1 MVTQKV
7 DRNWHLSEELFE
19 ALDLSP
25 SDGNSSLGSAIEKAQ
40 VIECPDEFVKPNM
53 AVKVQR
59 DSAGQVDL
67 FQPIFMKNPI
77 SGLSISEDLGQT
89 WATMSPQGDS
99 DIFQIPP
106 ELKTAMGDLLIRV
119 ESWIGGSDVLISSAP
134 ESIWS
139 AGQDASEPGNNI
151 CRGIS
156 RYSPISFFRLQCDV
170 FFQVIA
176 STLERLGQNG
186 ANAAHLV
193 EVGPTSEQEHLSR
206 ESEALARELMS
217 PKKVFATQRSVLP
230 SLANLSAR
238 IGVSGAL
245 AVSAVGLARFIGE
258 EKLFLVLLST
268 AQRRTRLRRMFA
280 KLLTLLTVLVVVVVV
295 LLVLVL
301 VLVAAA
307 LVLPLVLVLVLVVL
321 AALVLLVLVEEEPV
335 PTLVEGLVQ
344 TKMRIAANS
353 KGPNGQAGP
362 LVQRLAVMGQ
372 PSEPERLSMVSSTTA
387 RKRSWRNQSFAI
399 TGQSGV
405 LARRLATLEQP
416 RGSDRLLAAPT
427 SPAVLTQACLKL

>member
-19 ALDLSP
+19 ALDLGP

-40 VIECPDEFVKPNM
+40 VVECPDEFVKPNM

-77 SGLSISEDLGQT
+77 SGLSISKDVGQT

-106 ELKTAMGDLLIRV
+106 ELKTAMGDLLIRI

-134 ESIWS
+134 ETIWS

-156 RYSPISFFRLQCDV
+156 LQTHFFGLRCDV

-176 STLERLGQNG
+176 STLEPLGQNG

-193 EVGPTSEQEHLSR
+193 EVAPTSEHEHLSR

-230 SLANLSAR
+230 SLANLSAQ

-245 AVSAVGLARFIGE
+245 AVSVVGLAQLIGE
-258 EKLFLVLLST
+258 EKLFVVLLST

-280 KLLTLLTVLVVVVVV
+280 KLLTLLTVLVV
-295 LLVLVL
+295 LVLVL
-301 VLVAAA
+301 AA
-307 LVLPLVLVLVLVVL
+307 LVLPLVLVG
-321 AALVLLVLVEEEPV
+321 EGPV

-344 TKMRIAANS
+344 TKMQIAANS
-353 KGPNGQAGP
+353 KGPNGQIGP
-362 LVQRLAVMGQ
+362 PVQRLAVMAQ
-372 PSEPERLSMVSSTTA
+372 PYEPERSSMASSTTA
-387 RKRSWRNQSFAI
+387 HKRSWRNQSFAT

-405 LARRLATLEQP
+405 PARRLATLEQP
-416 RGSDRLLAAPT
+416 RGSDRLLPAPT

>member
-19 ALDLSP
+19 ALDLGP

-40 VIECPDEFVKPNM
+40 VVECPDEFVKPNM

-106 ELKTAMGDLLIRV
+106 ELKTAMGDLLIRI

-156 RYSPISFFRLQCDV
+156 LQTHFFVLRRDV

-176 STLERLGQNG
+176 STLEPLGQNG

-193 EVGPTSEQEHLSR
+193 EVAPTSEHEHLSR

-217 PKKVFATQRSVLP
+217 PRKVFATQRSVLP
-230 SLANLSAR
+230 SLANLSAQ

-268 AQRRTRLRRMFA
+268 VQRRTRLRRMFA
-280 KLLTLLTVLVVVVVV
+280 KLLTLLTVLVVLVLPLV
-295 LLVLVL
+295 LLVLAALVLLVPLVL
-301 VLVAAA
+301 VLEA
-307 LVLPLVLVLVLVVL
+307 LVLPLVLVG
-321 AALVLLVLVEEEPV
+321 EGPV

-344 TKMRIAANS
+344 TKMQIAANS
-353 KGPNGQAGP
+353 KGPNGQIGP
-362 LVQRLAVMGQ
+362 PVQRLAVMAQ
-372 PSEPERLSMVSSTTA
+372 PYEPERSSMASSTTA
-387 RKRSWRNQSFAI
+387 HKRSWRNQSFAT

-405 LARRLATLEQP
+405 PARRLATLEQP
-416 RGSDRLLAAPT
+416 RESDRLLVAPT
-427 SPAVLTQACLKL
+427 SPPVLTQACLKL